1 MASKQKWAL
10 WKHNWIHM
18 GKAAR
23 KKQIEWA
30 PARKKQISIS
40 ESFERSHKRRLT
52 KDMQA
57 SLMNTLENKTRATV
71 GDLVSDA
78 GNYDTAVAAA
88 ASQSTAKKRT
98 TARTPLRKVKSKAKK
113 GKELWLSEV

>member
-1 MASKQKWAL
+1 MAPKRKWPWPPGL

-18 GKAAR
+18 AAV
-23 KKQIEWA
+23 
-30 PARKKQISIS
+30 ARKKQISIS

-52 KDMQA
+52 KDMKD

-88 ASQSTAKKRT
+88 ASKSTAKKRT

>member
-1 MASKQKWAL
+1 MC
-10 WKHNWIHM
+10 I
-18 GKAAR
+18 R
-23 KKQIEWA
+23 D
-30 PARKKQISIS
+30 R
-40 ESFERSHKRRLT
+40 
-52 KDMQA
+52 
-57 SLMNTLENKTRATV
+57 NKTRATV